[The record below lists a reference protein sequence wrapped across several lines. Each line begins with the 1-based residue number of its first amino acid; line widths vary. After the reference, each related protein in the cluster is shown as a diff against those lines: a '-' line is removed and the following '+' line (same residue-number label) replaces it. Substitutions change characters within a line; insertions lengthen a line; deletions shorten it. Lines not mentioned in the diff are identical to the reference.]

1 MFKIFRYTLVLCLL
15 FIDMSFANVIDVNN
29 TQLKKLIKEDI
40 FVIDIRTSNEWNETG
55 VIPNSLL
62 ITFFDKRGNYN
73 LKQWHEKLLEN
84 SSYKK
89 DIIIICR
96 SGRRTKI
103 AADIISKNLGINVYN
118 VTYGIKSWIA
128 SNEPL
133 LKFQN

>member
-40 FVIDIRTSNEWNETG
+40 SVIDIRTSNEWNETG

-62 ITFFDKRGNYN
+62 ITFFDKSGNYN

-133 LKFQN
+133 LKLQN

>member
-1 MFKIFRYTLVLCLL
+1 MFKILKYTTVICLL
-15 FIDMSFANVIDVNN
+15 FINVSFAKVINVDN
-29 TQLKKLIKEDI
+29 TQLKKLLKKNISI
-40 FVIDIRTSNEWNETG
+40 IDIRTINEWNETG

-73 LKQWHEKLLEN
+73 LKQWHEKLLGN

-89 DIIIICR
+89 DIILICR

-133 LKFQN
+133 LKLQN